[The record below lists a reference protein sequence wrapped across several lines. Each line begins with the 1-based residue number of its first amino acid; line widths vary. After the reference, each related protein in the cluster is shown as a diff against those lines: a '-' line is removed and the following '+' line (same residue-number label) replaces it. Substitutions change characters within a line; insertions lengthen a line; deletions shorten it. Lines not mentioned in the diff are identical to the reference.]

1 MATDHDP
8 RALADAH
15 WKALRAGS
23 RAKAEALLA
32 DLRRVGGGENAS
44 LDARQAL
51 AGALARAH
59 WDAGRWSDDEGAGAL
74 LDELRAH
81 CRGPGTDE
89 AQRFELSKA
98 LGTAHWDAVRFGDAQ
113 RAGRILGEL
122 RDLAKRGEATE
133 GQRLALAEAFANEIR
148 HHAGPRGDRE
158 RVFSLHRDLDKLA
171 QRASAPE
178 AQRDAL
184 ARALLDLHR
193 EDGRRP
199 EGERSGIDAIA
210 ALRALSA
217 RLEATAAQHLAYVE
231 AIQDAPWQ
239 TGLFGHRGRQD
250 ALLAAVKEAERVT
263 RDDDRGRALLG
274 DALVRMHAKVR
285 RAQDDTFADKLLDRL
300 RIMAVRPDATIEEWL
315 TLARGVCD
323 GLWIAE
329 RFANRECAEELS
341 EILHLITGP
350 VEASTRQRMSLAG
363 LLVGAH
369 HRAVRHEDDHVGK
382 ALLTLLHAWAVRD
395 EATREEREVLG
406 HGLELAREHAQAR
419 GDEGLVAKIDTA
431 LAQLPSEAAR
441 RAGGPLAELAAG
453 A

>member
-1 MATDHDP
+1 MAADP

-15 WKALRAGS
+15 WKALRKGS
-23 RAKAEALLA
+23 RAKGDALLA
-32 DLRRVGGGENAS
+32 QLRTLGGGDAAS

-59 WDAGRWSDDEGAGAL
+59 WDAGRWSDHDGAAAL

-81 CRGPGTDE
+81 CRAPGTDE

-98 LGTAHWDAVRFGDAQ
+98 LGTAHWDAVRFGDAE
-113 RAGRILGEL
+113 RAARILGEL
-122 RDLAKRGEATE
+122 RNLAKRAEATE

-148 HHAGPRGDRE
+148 HHAGQRGDLARA
-158 RVFSLHRDLDKLA
+158 VSLYRDLDKLA
-171 QRASAPE
+171 QRPSAPE
-178 AQRDAL
+178 EQRNAL

-193 EDGRRP
+193 EDDRRP
-199 EGERSGIDAIA
+199 AEERSGIDTIA
-210 ALRALSA
+210 ALRALAA
-217 RLEATAAQHLAYVE
+217 RPEATAAQHLAHVE

-239 TGLFGHRGRQD
+239 TGLFGHRGRQE
-250 ALLAAVKEAERVT
+250 ALLAAVKQAERVT
-263 RDDDRGRALLG
+263 LDDARGRALLG
-274 DALVRMHAKVR
+274 DTLVRMHAKVR
-285 RAQDDTFADKLLDRL
+285 RAHDDTFADQLLDRL
-300 RIMAVRPDATIEEWL
+300 RVMAVRSDATIEEWL

-329 RFANRECAEELS
+329 RFANRECAEELA

-350 VEASTRQRMSLAG
+350 VQATTRQRISLAG

-395 EATREEREVLG
+395 EASREERIVLG
-406 HGLELAREHAQAR
+406 HGLALALEHARAR
-419 GDEGLVAKIDTA
+419 GDQGLAAKIETA
-431 LAQLPSEAAR
+431 VAQLPHEPAAR
-441 RAGGPLAELAAG
+441 KGGALAELAVG